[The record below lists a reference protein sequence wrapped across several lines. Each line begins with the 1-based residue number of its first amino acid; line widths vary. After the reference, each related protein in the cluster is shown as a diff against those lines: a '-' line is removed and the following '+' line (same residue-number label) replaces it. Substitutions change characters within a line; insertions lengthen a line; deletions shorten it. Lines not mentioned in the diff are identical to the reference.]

1 MRARKRFF
9 WLDLIIIKVFSLILL
24 WFVLVTFTPILK
36 LAFLVILGEW
46 ELTCFRFFVLTEW
59 LSRHH
64 SFCNLWKWSESRTAK
79 QIQTSLFKMN
89 VYENH
94 HLQKWLPML
103 HCMTNIL
110 CFKLFSAGIA
120 SKRCSNSNWLM
131 AFWALEIL
139 VNTCV
144 RLVGHS
150 FFRTSISV
158 CSFCSS
164 KLFLWGGMTN

>member
-1 MRARKRFF
+1 M
-9 WLDLIIIKVFSLILL
+9 
-24 WFVLVTFTPILK
+24 VTFTPILK
-36 LAFLVILGEW
+36 LAFLVILGHW

-89 VYENH
+89 GYENH
-94 HLQKWLPML
+94 HLQKILPCCI
-103 HCMTNIL
+103 CMTNIH

-131 AFWALEIL
+131 AFELWRFWSIHAFR
-139 VNTCV
+139 V
-144 RLVGHS
+144 RWVGHS
-150 FFRTSISV
+150 FFRASISV

-164 KLFLWGGMTN
+164 KLFLWGMTN